1 MIVLVRHGR
10 TTANARGVLLGR
22 ADPDLDDEG
31 TRQVAAVARA
41 CAGLDV
47 ARVVTSPLGRCRA
60 TADAIARAV
69 AAARAGGAAGSD
81 DFDGAV
87 PMQID
92 DRWVELD
99 YGELDGRPLSD
110 VPRETWDA
118 WRADVTWRPPGGE
131 TLAEL
136 GERVRAACA
145 ALAADAAER
154 DVVVVSHVS
163 PIKAAVAWALGVG
176 DEVAWRL
183 WVAPA
188 SISRIGTTG
197 GAPSLRSFNEVGHL
211 N

>member
-60 TADAIARAV
+60 TADAIARTI
-69 AAARAGGAAGSD
+69 AGVD
-81 DFDGAV
+81 DGV
-87 PMQID
+87 PVQID

-99 YGELDGRPLSD
+99 YGELDGRPLGD

-136 GERVRAACA
+136 GERVRAACT

-197 GAPSLRSFNEVGHL
+197 GARSLRSFNEVGHL